1 MPKTGAGYVFYIFLL
16 KGVEKGLKNK
26 NPLKNQQVLCP
37 KVEMEG
43 VEPSSKQGTPMV
55 STCLFRCWFSC
66 RARERTP

>member
-1 MPKTGAGYVFYIFLL
+1 MDIKEKAVEFSDGFYV
-16 KGVEKGLKNK
+16 
-26 NPLKNQQVLCP
+26 Q